1 MVKMKKKLISL
12 SIFLLVVLIGIAAC
26 LLIHYHSLSSAEKEF
41 YQYWYLDN
49 VGNKLVIQD
58 DSNTNNTIV
67 TPQAGVDINAFQMWQ
82 TYQTLKAP
90 ADVVVA
96 LLDTGVDSEHDL
108 IRQNL
113 WNNPN
118 DKSTSEPGETGYVET
133 AFGASF
139 VELDP
144 SGSEKLSSQKK
155 HGTMCAGILAK
166 VANTDHIKL
175 MSLAVLTA
183 SAESNDLHGSAA
195 DIVNAIHYAENNG
208 ARLCNLSMGSL
219 ANSDEIFQAMKQS
232 NMLFILSAGN
242 GSGRGISLDGTYD
255 LPAIYQL
262 DNVITVANLNYNGRL
277 NKESNYG
284 VQTVTIA
291 APGTSMLTA
300 VPGNRFEYGTG
311 TSMAAPVV
319 SGISAV
325 MMSANPELTASDVK
339 QILCET
345 AASLPDLQGKII
357 TGGMVD
363 GGAAVSNA
371 CGAL

>member
-1 MVKMKKKLISL
+1 
-12 SIFLLVVLIGIAAC
+12 
-26 LLIHYHSLSSAEKEF
+26 
-41 YQYWYLDN
+41 
-49 VGNKLVIQD
+49 
-58 DSNTNNTIV
+58 
-67 TPQAGVDINAFQMWQ
+67 
-82 TYQTLKAP
+82 
-90 ADVVVA
+90 
-96 LLDTGVDSEHDL
+96 
-108 IRQNL
+108 
-113 WNNPN
+113 
-118 DKSTSEPGETGYVET
+118 
-133 AFGASF
+133 
-139 VELDP
+139 
-144 SGSEKLSSQKK
+144 
-155 HGTMCAGILAK
+155 MCAGILAK

-255 LPAIYQL
+255 LLAIYQL

-339 QILCET
+339 QIICET
-345 AASLPDLQGKII
+345 AASLPDLQGKIV
-357 TGGMVD
+357 TGGTVD
-363 GGAAVSNA
+363 GGAAVSKA
-371 CGAL
+371 CERNS